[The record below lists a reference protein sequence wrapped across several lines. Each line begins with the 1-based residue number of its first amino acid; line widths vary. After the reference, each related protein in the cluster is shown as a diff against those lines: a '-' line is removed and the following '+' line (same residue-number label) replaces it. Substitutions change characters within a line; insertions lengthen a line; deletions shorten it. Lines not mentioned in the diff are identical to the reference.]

1 MELNSQQ
8 EDGLKHITVLEASA
22 SLSFPPPP
30 PPPTPPQLLPK
41 SEDDYLFAEAPPASA
56 VYSHLRLQLPD
67 SLDLPLAEDPSWP
80 EGTPI
85 DEESDVSLPLNTSFL
100 IPRVSTLPQSQAAP
114 LPSVMEALQVNTL
127 SSWTS
132 ELSTLGVWRRSIL
145 DIQRDWM
152 SSFNDL
158 ASLAQARFQ
167 EPSMPWW
174 PYHLLA
180 VNMMAQAADELIDNS
195 RTDSRESTSHD
206 GA

>member
-1 MELNSQQ
+1 M
-8 EDGLKHITVLEASA
+8 LEASA

-30 PPPTPPQLLPK
+30 PPPTPPQSLSK

-67 SLDLPLAEDPSWP
+67 SLELPLEEDPNWP
-80 EGTPI
+80 EGTPV

-100 IPRVSTLPQSQAAP
+100 ISRVSASPQSQAAP
-114 LPSVMEALQVNTL
+114 ISTVMEALQVNTL
-127 SSWTS
+127 FSWTS

-158 ASLAQARFQ
+158 ATFAQARFQ
-167 EPSMPWW
+167 EPSLPWW

-180 VNMMAQAADELIDNS
+180 VNMMAQAADELIDS
-195 RTDSRESTSHD
+195 LRIGSRESTSHD
-206 GA
+206 GV